1 MIQWRFLRRYRIAH
15 ALPGQ
20 QPEMLERISETAQ
33 LRNRLFICGDYREN
47 ATINGAMVSEERRK
61 PSCEQRVQSKLML
74 KAISD

>member
-1 MIQWRFLRRYRIAH
+1 
-15 ALPGQ
+15 
-20 QPEMLERISETAQ
+20 MLERISETAQ